1 MKFKEL
7 TEEEI
12 NEIKKTYLNRQNLG
26 LTVESLAISIGN
38 KYKISERTVRR
49 WFSNK
54 LNLAEKLEKEPEILT
69 IAKQKEH
76 DKNKK
81 IFLITSAQGDTP
93 VHKKFVKNLE
103 VYAEHIDAEILVIP
117 FRYLNPTSVF
127 TDKQKQK
134 DVWDERVVPYLTLN
148 RHNLN
153 NSVSVLSD
161 VKIQPTA
168 SQPLQGLEGMTGEH
182 SCVVGHPRI
191 ELRSIPVMEG
201 SRPKFLFTTGCCTV
215 ENYTDSKSG
224 KKGEFHH
231 SIGAAI
237 VEIKDDETF
246 FFRQISANK
255 TGDFID
261 LYHCVKNGEITT
273 ENEVEACAMGDI
285 HVAHCDERV
294 TDVTLN
300 KLFKELHPKSLFIHD
315 IIDSQSISHHNL
327 KNPFKQHE
335 QEMKGTNSLSKEIDQ
350 MIGWL
355 KQIEN
360 HNVFIVKSNHDEHI
374 DRFLCETDWRK
385 MSTFKNSI
393 PYMELSLATLN
404 GKAPNGVI
412 PYIINQHY
420 PKMKCLGHNDNVSV
434 KGYLMSVHGHIG
446 ASGSRGSLQQYSKLS
461 TKTVTGHSHSI
472 GRIGGAV
479 SVGTSTHLRLDYNIG
494 ASSWAN
500 AHGIVNRYG
509 KFQHIVFMH
518 TKDGL
523 EYTTLKK

>member
-1 MKFKEL
+1 MKFKDL
-7 TEEEI
+7 SEEEK
-12 NEIKKTYLNRQNLG
+12 EYLKK
-26 LTVESLAISIGN
+26 I
-38 KYKISERTVRR
+38 YKDSTMGWDARMDHLKEKFGTSERTIRK
-49 WFSNK
+49 WASNK
-54 LNLAEKLEKEPEILT
+54 LNLAEKTEPEPEILQL
-69 IAKQKEH
+69 AKLKEH
-76 DKNKK
+76 NQDKK

-93 VHKKFVKNLE
+93 VHPRFLKNME
-103 VYAEHIDAEILVIP
+103 AYANFLDAEILVIP

-127 TDKQKQK
+127 TEKQKIK
-134 DVWDERVVPYLTLN
+134 DVWDYRVNDYLTLN
-148 RHNLN
+148 RHDLN
-153 NSVSVLSD
+153 NSVSILSD

-182 SCVVGHPRI
+182 SCVVGHPRL

-201 SRPKFLFTTGCCTV
+201 SRPKFLFTSGACTV
-215 ENYTDSKSG
+215 ENYTDSKAG

-231 SIGAAI
+231 SLGFAI
-237 VEIKDDETF
+237 IELKDEETF
-246 FFRQISANK
+246 FFRQVSANK

-261 LYHCVKNGEITT
+261 LFYSVKNGEVSKET
-273 ENEVEACAMGDI
+273 EVEACAMGDI
-285 HVAHCDERV
+285 HVAHCDQRV
-294 TDVTLN
+294 VDITIND
-300 KLFKELHPKSLFIHD
+300 LFKKLKPKSLFIHD

-327 KNPFKQHE
+327 KDPFKQHK
-335 QEMKGTNSLSKEIDQ
+335 QEMDGTNSLKREIDE
-350 MIGWL
+350 MLDWL
-355 KQIEN
+355 KQVEEY
-360 HNVFIVKSNHDEHI
+360 NVYIVKSNHDEHI
-374 DRFLCETDWRK
+374 DRFLRETDWRK

-404 GKAPNGVI
+404 GKAPNGVV

-420 PKMKCLGHNDNVSV
+420 PKMKCLGHNDLVSV

-446 ASGSRGSLQQYSKLS
+446 ASGSRGSLQQYSRLS
-461 TKTVTGHSHSI
+461 TKTVTGHSHTI

-494 ASSWAN
+494 ASSWSN

-523 EYTTLKK
+523 EYTTLKN